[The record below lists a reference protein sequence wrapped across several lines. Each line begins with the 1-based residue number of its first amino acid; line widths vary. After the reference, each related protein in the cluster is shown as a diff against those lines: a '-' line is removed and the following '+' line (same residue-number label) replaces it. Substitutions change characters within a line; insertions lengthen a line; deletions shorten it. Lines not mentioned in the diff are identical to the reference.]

1 MNADDC
7 HDVMLAYVAGCCD
20 EGERT
25 HIERLLAAG
34 DITAQAAYAEA
45 MSVIHA
51 VPLAIAPMAPPP
63 ELRKRV
69 LKRCKCNPFAGYRWA
84 LYSVT
89 GLAACLAVALI
100 TVMTRA
106 KEVRTHWTDE
116 QRVMASPTVHFARLD
131 TTPVSNSSQSR
142 GYGRMLYCP
151 VTKMYELQ
159 VFNLQPPPPGR
170 VYELWL
176 ITADQKKLPAKTF
189 KISKEGRGT
198 VMVDMPQAGA
208 IAAAAVT
215 DEPEGG
221 SQTPTGTILL
231 TGALGD

>member
-1 MNADDC
+1 MNAADC

-20 EGERT
+20 ETERV

-34 DITAQAAYAEA
+34 DVTAQAAYAEA
-45 MSVIHA
+45 ISVMHA
-51 VPLAIAPMAPPP
+51 VPLAIDPIAPPP

-69 LKRCKCNPFAGYRWA
+69 LKRCNCKPFAAYLWA
-84 LYSVT
+84 IYGVT
-89 GLAACLAVALI
+89 GLAACLAVILVLA
-100 TVMTRA
+100 MTRPDEA
-106 KEVRTHWTDE
+106 RKHWADE
-116 QRVMASPTVHFARLD
+116 QRVMASPTVQFARLD
-131 TTPVSNSSQSR
+131 VRPVSNGNKPH
-142 GYGRMLYCP
+142 GYGRMLYCS

-159 VFNLQPPPPGR
+159 VFDLDPPPPGK

-176 ITADQKKLPAKTF
+176 ITEDQKKLPGKTF
-189 KISKEGRGT
+189 KVTQDGRGA

-208 IAAAAVT
+208 IAAAAIT

-231 TGALGD
+231 TGTLGH